1 MQTETGVTPNANGET
16 PEATQKP
23 VIAPEIQAIIDA
35 QIAEATKKANAE
47 AAASRVKLKEITD
60 AQKAAADAKL
70 ADEKRFEELAAQRA
84 AELAAAQSRLSEMEQ
99 YKTQV
104 ETMTAKR
111 HAELLAKV
119 PEANRPALAG
129 FTVDQ
134 LEAVVGIL
142 PNSPGQSQGSD
153 RQQSNQPAAAPQPL
167 VPFAGAN
174 SDVQAS
180 LLKILGG

>member
-1 MQTETGVTPNANGET
+1 MTTETGETPNANGGT
-16 PEATQKP
+16 PEATKAP

-60 AQKAAADAKL
+60 AQKLAADAKL

-84 AELAAAQSRLSEMEQ
+84 AELAEAQSRLSEMEQ
-99 YKTQV
+99 YKTKV
-104 ETMTAKR
+104 EEMTAKR
-111 HAELLAKV
+111 YAELLAKV
-119 PEANRPALAG
+119 PETNRAALAG

-142 PNSPGQSQGSD
+142 PTSPGQSQGSD
-153 RQQSNQPAAAPQPL
+153 RQQSSQPAAPPQPL

-174 SDVQAS
+174 SDVQTA